1 MVARSSSDAPTYSS
15 AETRRKEKRR
25 EMKVPKRVGGGELG
39 ACVLGSSSQ
48 NVVRIQ
54 EEGIGRHSRICCRFF
69 PVFCGFWSLLNTTS
83 DTFLVKQCNEMLGV
97 KKKT

>member
-15 AETRRKEKRR
+15 AEIRRKEKRR
-25 EMKVPKRVGGGELG
+25 EIKVPKRVGGGGELG
-39 ACVLGSSSQ
+39 GYVLGSSSQ

-69 PVFCGFWSLLNTTS
+69 PFSAASGRCSTQQAIPFWSNS
-83 DTFLVKQCNEMLGV
+83 AMRC
-97 KKKT
+97 